1 MSIELIT
8 KKNLDPPEPSPGP
21 AQPEGGP
28 DLALPALNTIKILD
42 PPEPSSDAA
51 RPEGGPDL
59 ALPVL
64 NTIKILDPPEPS
76 PGAARPE
83 GRQEPA
89 LSPKKAGKIPAP
101 ISFIEE
107 NSPPSSTPQPAPAG
121 RRETPLPSALK
132 TGNKAPSPISF
143 IDEAKTPSGEGKIP
157 SSISPK
163 AGAPGISGPAGIAS
177 GPKPAA
183 VPPKPPVSDLQI
195 YDWKHINEE
204 DIDYMSPVEA
214 AILARGRRSAF
225 MLSIAVAV
233 MFLAFIAWSAFFEL
247 DEFTRA
253 MGQVIP
259 SSGTQVIQNLEGGIV
274 EEILV
279 RVSSMVDKGDM
290 LIRINNEGAASGYR
304 DAYAQSLALEGE
316 LARLAAER
324 DGLETIS
331 FPAHLKQYPDIVKG
345 QEALFHA
352 RQVSLDLELEV
363 LKSQLAQKQQELEEL
378 KAKQRN
384 IASSLSLAQRESSIA
399 KPLVDKGIYPQIDW
413 ISLQRNIVSLQGEQ
427 EGVSLAIPRTASAA
441 KEIQKRIDQRLA
453 VNKIEIID
461 EFNKKT
467 IQLSSLRE
475 SLSVGEDRVT
485 RTEVRS
491 PVRGTVKQLMVTT
504 IGGVIRPGEPIM
516 EIVPLDDT
524 LLIEAKVTPSDIAFI
539 QTGQE
544 ANIQISAFD
553 PSVYGSLKGIV
564 ESISADTLSDE
575 ANRGESFYKVL
586 LRTESSHISYAGQ
599 ELDIIPG
606 MMATVDILTGRK
618 TVLTYLLKPLIK
630 ASQEALRER

>member
-1 MSIELIT
+1 MF
-8 KKNLDPPEPSPGP
+8 
-21 AQPEGGP
+21 
-28 DLALPALNTIKILD
+28 
-42 PPEPSSDAA
+42 AA
-51 RPEGGPDL
+51 FVIW
-59 ALPVL
+59 A
-64 NTIKILDPPEPS
+64 
-76 PGAARPE
+76 
-83 GRQEPA
+83 
-89 LSPKKAGKIPAP
+89 
-101 ISFIEE
+101 SFF
-107 NSPPSSTPQPAPAG
+107 Q
-121 RRETPLPSALK
+121 
-132 TGNKAPSPISF
+132 
-143 IDEAKTPSGEGKIP
+143 
-157 SSISPK
+157 
-163 AGAPGISGPAGIAS
+163 
-177 GPKPAA
+177 
-183 VPPKPPVSDLQI
+183 
-195 YDWKHINEE
+195 
-204 DIDYMSPVEA
+204 
-214 AILARGRRSAF
+214 
-225 MLSIAVAV
+225 
-233 MFLAFIAWSAFFEL
+233 L

-274 EEILV
+274 EEIMV
-279 RVSSMVDKGDM
+279 RTSSMVNKGDM

-304 DAYAQSLALEGE
+304 DAYTQALALEGE

-324 DGLETIS
+324 DGLDEIDFS
-331 FPAHLKQYPDIVKG
+331 EHLRQYPDIIKG
-345 QEALFHA
+345 QESLFQA
-352 RQVSLDLELEV
+352 RQASLALELDV

-384 IASSLSLAQRESSIA
+384 ISSSLNLAQRERSIA

-413 ISLQRNIVSLQGEQ
+413 INLQRNINTLQGEQ
-427 EGVSLAIPRTASAA
+427 EGVALAIPRTISAV

-461 EFNKKT
+461 ELNKKT

-491 PVRGTVKQLMVTT
+491 PVRGTVKQIMVTT

-516 EIVPLDDT
+516 EIVPMDDT

-553 PSVYGSLKGIV
+553 PSIYGSLKGTV

-575 ANRGESFYKVL
+575 SNRGETFYKVL
-586 LRTESSHISYAGQ
+586 LRTESSHIDYAGQ
-599 ELDIIPG
+599 QMDIIPG